1 MTIRGFPFRTP
12 DLSWTR
18 FPSAGPRVGVLLAM
32 TLFLGA
38 CDSNGPK
45 TPTVEGTWSGTIGEP
60 DVDVNMFLLEEGQT
74 TVTGSAQVIF
84 PSTGATDGQVAGTR
98 DGTSVTLTIEI
109 DEAMA
114 GGSIVLDGELD
125 GEDTLTCTA
134 SSGLLGGEFPVVF
147 QRTGS

>member
-1 MTIRGFPFRTP
+1 MTIRDFPFRTP
-12 DLSWTR
+12 ALSWTR
-18 FPSAGPRVGVLLAM
+18 FPSAGPSVGFFLAM

-45 TPTVEGTWSGTIGEP
+45 TPTLEGTWSGTIAEP
-60 DVDVNMFLLEEGQT
+60 DVDVNMFLLEEDQN

-84 PSTGATDGQVAGTR
+84 PSTGAGDGQVNGTR
-98 DGTSVTLTIEI
+98 NGTSVTLTIEI
-109 DEAMA
+109 DEVMA
-114 GGSIVLDGELD
+114 GGSIVLNGELEGD
-125 GEDTLTCTA
+125 DTLTCTA